1 MKKGD
6 MDLEEVMG
14 GNVSFSIVDKLDKL
28 RDELSSSTMLSKK
41 IGRTELLNIIDDILD
56 SLPAELRT
64 ARWIVREQQSFLLK
78 AKEDAEELVE
88 KAREESEN
96 LISDSYVI
104 KEAVVEANALIKNA
118 EMEMISDRAIIEDEI
133 DSILASL
140 ESTLKELLGV
150 VDQQKEKLRTP
161 RKIDTPEGE

>member
-1 MKKGD
+1 M
-6 MDLEEVMG
+6 
-14 GNVSFSIVDKLDKL
+14 
-28 RDELSSSTMLSKK
+28 
-41 IGRTELLNIIDDILD
+41 
-56 SLPAELRT
+56 
-64 ARWIVREQQSFLLK
+64 LK

-96 LISDSYVI
+96 LISDSYII

-133 DSILASL
+133 DSILTSL

>member
-1 MKKGD
+1 MVKFKD
-6 MDLEEVMG
+6 FFRTT
-14 GNVSFSIVDKLDKL
+14 NVFIV
-28 RDELSSSTMLSKK
+28 
-41 IGRTELLNIIDDILD
+41 DDILD
-56 SLPAELRT
+56 ALPAELRT

-78 AKEDAEELVE
+78 AKEDAEELIE

-118 EMEMISDRAIIEDEI
+118 EMEMISDRALIEDEI

-140 ESTLKELLGV
+140 ETTLKELLGV
-150 VDQQKEKLRTP
+150 VDKQKEKLRTP
-161 RKIDTPEGE
+161 RKIATPEGEYPLCINKHRFLM

>member
-1 MKKGD
+1 MSV
-6 MDLEEVMG
+6 EEVMD

-28 RDELSSSTMLSKK
+28 RDELSSSSMLSKK
-41 IGRTELLNIIDDILD
+41 IGRSELLAIIDDILD

-78 AKEDAEELVE
+78 AKEDAEEIINQ
-88 KAREESEN
+88 AREESEI

-118 EMEMISDRAIIEDEI
+118 EMDMISERAIIEDEI
-133 DSILASL
+133 DSVLISL
-140 ESTLKELLGV
+140 ETTLKDLLGV
-150 VDQQKEKLRTP
+150 VNKQKEKLRTP
-161 RKIDTPEGE
+161 RTIETPNEE